1 MGPFVATLLALAI
14 LAPIPVG
21 RGMAQEGP
29 PPRRTIA
36 ITFDDL
42 PVGGPVPRAE
52 RSLVFRRLLA
62 RITDL
67 DVPAIGFVNERQLY
81 PDGGDVLDSAEVYLL
96 RAWSDAGLE
105 LGNHSYSHPDLHR
118 QELAAFEQDVLRGE
132 VVTRQIL
139 AERGRT
145 PRFFRYPFLHTG
157 RTLPV
162 RDSLARFLR
171 QRGYAVAPVT
181 HDNAEWIFALAYERA
196 TGRGDAPAAARIAEA
211 YVPYM
216 ERKLD
221 YWERQSVRLFGRE
234 IPQVLLLHANRLN
247 ADGLPALVGMLRGR
261 GYRLVPLDQALRD
274 PAFDSP
280 DSYAGPAGIS
290 WLHRW
295 ALTRGRE
302 YVLTP
307 EPSAPE
313 FVLREAGVESE

>member
-1 MGPFVATLLALAI
+1 
-14 LAPIPVG
+14 
-21 RGMAQEGP
+21 
-29 PPRRTIA
+29 
-36 ITFDDL
+36 
-42 PVGGPVPRAE
+42 
-52 RSLVFRRLLA
+52 
-62 RITDL
+62 
-67 DVPAIGFVNERQLY
+67 
-81 PDGGDVLDSAEVYLL
+81 
-96 RAWSDAGLE
+96 
-105 LGNHSYSHPDLHR
+105 
-118 QELAAFEQDVLRGE
+118 
-132 VVTRQIL
+132 
-139 AERGRT
+139 
-145 PRFFRYPFLHTG
+145 
-157 RTLPV
+157 
-162 RDSLARFLR
+162 
-171 QRGYAVAPVT
+171 VT

-302 YVLTP
+302 FVLP
-307 EPSAPE
+307 AEPTAPE
-313 FVLREAGVESE
+313 FVLQEAGVESE